1 MKKFVALVLSL
12 MMLLSLAACG
22 NKEDNPADGSTP
34 APTQTVKPE
43 SGNTGDTDKKVTPE
57 ISTDKDNTG
66 EPTSEPSAPDTMSV
80 SDEQKNFL
88 AQWTLVDPKGDDS
101 YQNWEFLE
109 LAYSGWQYSGA
120 LVNGVEQPADNS
132 GRYEI
137 IFDSMPM
144 EVGGVTKNLVMN
156 KYSDTFAGD
165 YTILDDGYMMHLV
178 LENLKDSSDR
188 AEYIGALVSVDGE
201 ALLVLFP
208 DSSGKNVLYFTH
220 ISEC

>member
-1 MKKFVALVLSL
+1 MMKKFVALVLSL

-43 SGNTGDTDKKVTPE
+43 GGNTGDTDKKVTPE
-57 ISTDKDNTG
+57 PGKDNTG

-80 SDEQKNFL
+80 SDEQKSVL
-88 AQWTLVDPKGDDS
+88 AQWTLVDPMGDDS
-101 YQNWEFLE
+101 YWNWEFRE

-120 LVNGVEQPADNS
+120 LVNGVEQPSDNS
-132 GRYEI
+132 ERYEI

-144 EVGGVTKNLVMN
+144 EVGGAFKNLVMN
-156 KYSDTFAGD
+156 KGSDTFAGD

-188 AEYIGALVSVDGE
+188 REYIGALVSIDDE
-201 ALLVLFP
+201 AFLVLFP
-208 DSSGKNVLYFTH
+208 DSTGKNVLYFTH

>member
-1 MKKFVALVLSL
+1 MKKLVTLMLSL
-12 MMLLSLAACG
+12 MMLLSLTACG
-22 NKEDNPADGSTP
+22 KGDDTPADSPTP

-43 SGNTGDTDKKVTPE
+43 GGNTGDTNKKVTPE
-57 ISTDKDNTG
+57 AGKDNTG

-88 AQWTLVDPKGDDS
+88 TQWTLVNPKGDDS
-101 YQNWEFLE
+101 YQYWEFLE
-109 LAYSGWQYSGA
+109 LTYSGWQYTGA
-120 LVNGVEQPADNS
+120 LVNGVEEPWGYS
-132 GRYEI
+132 ERYEI

-144 EVGGVTKNLVMN
+144 EVGGVSKNLVMY
-156 KYSDTFAGD
+156 KGSDTFAGD
-165 YTILDDGYMMHLV
+165 YTILDDGYMLHLV

-188 AEYIGALVSVDGE
+188 KEYIGALVSVDGE

-208 DSSGKNVLYFTH
+208 DSSGQNVLYFTH